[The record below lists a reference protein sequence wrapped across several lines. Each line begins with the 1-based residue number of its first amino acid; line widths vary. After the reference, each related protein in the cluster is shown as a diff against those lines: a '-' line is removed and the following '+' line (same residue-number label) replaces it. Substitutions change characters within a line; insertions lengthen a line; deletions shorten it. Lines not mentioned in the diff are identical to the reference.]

1 MLNKKLV
8 ISLIIFSIFMVI
20 TSVIK
25 TKTREIEKNILLY
38 EKKIANLQSHL
49 HEAEL
54 DYYYLSS
61 PKVLSNNIL
70 EYSNEEYLSMEYS
83 KIYFSLD
90 QFLNEQ
96 NKTTKTYIYEKNT
109 KKK

>member
-1 MLNKKLV
+1 MLNKKLA

-20 TSVIK
+20 TSIIK
-25 TKTREIEKNILLY
+25 TNTREIEKNILLY
-38 EKKIANLQSHL
+38 EKKIANLESNL

-70 EYSNEEYLSMEYS
+70 EHSNEEYLSMDYS

-96 NKTTKTYIYEKNT
+96 NKTTKAFINEKNT